1 MKRLP
6 LLLFLFTTV
15 ALFVQEPGNNLRK
28 TIPQLRQSFPDLIV
42 WGYERGGIQ
51 NYKSPEAD
59 ILFETKN
66 GIVIAEF
73 ASFEGEDGY
82 LQGLYQSLLKSFSKN
97 AKTYRW
103 GGNKNSI
110 SFFYSYFHVYISYTP
125 NESVSISYDL
135 NQNLW
140 PKQ

>member
-15 ALFVQEPGNNLRK
+15 ALFAQEPGNNLRK

-66 GIVIAEF
+66 GIVGTIVK
-73 ASFEGEDGY
+73 Y
-82 LQGLYQSLLKSFSKN
+82 
-97 AKTYRW
+97 
-103 GGNKNSI
+103 
-110 SFFYSYFHVYISYTP
+110 
-125 NESVSISYDL
+125 
-135 NQNLW
+135 
-140 PKQ
+140 

>member
-15 ALFVQEPGNNLRK
+15 ALFAQEPGNNLRK

-73 ASFEGEDGY
+73 ASIEGEDGY